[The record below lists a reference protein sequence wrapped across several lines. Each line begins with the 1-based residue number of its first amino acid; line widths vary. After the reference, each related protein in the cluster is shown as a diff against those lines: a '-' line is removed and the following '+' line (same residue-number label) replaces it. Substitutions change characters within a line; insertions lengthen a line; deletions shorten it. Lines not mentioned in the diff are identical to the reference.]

1 MAFPARLFYNVDVIK
16 RAKDGIGHTLATRF
30 KMNKTDDETTLAE
43 LKSIVDHFVG
53 ERDWHQFHS
62 PKNLSMA
69 LAIEASELMEHF
81 QWITIDA
88 SRKIK
93 TDSERLAEV
102 GEELAD
108 VLCYAM
114 AMANELG
121 LDISQTVRAKMARNV
136 EKYPVDKIK
145 GRYGHDAPS
154 PSAEKSD

>member
-1 MAFPARLFYNVDVIK
+1 MCI
-16 RAKDGIGHTLATRF
+16 
-30 KMNKTDDETTLAE
+30 
-43 LKSIVDHFVG
+43 
-53 ERDWHQFHS
+53 RDR
-62 PKNLSMA
+62 
-69 LAIEASELMEHF
+69 
-81 QWITIDA
+81 ITIDA

-145 GRYGHDAPS
+145 GRYGHDDPS